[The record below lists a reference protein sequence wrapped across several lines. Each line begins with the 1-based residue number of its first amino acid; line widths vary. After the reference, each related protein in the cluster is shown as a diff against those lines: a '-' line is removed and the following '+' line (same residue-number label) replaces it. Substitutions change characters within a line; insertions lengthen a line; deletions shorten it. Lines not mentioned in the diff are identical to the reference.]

1 MVFRWLA
8 LLALSGLPLA
18 AQEAGLVRVS
28 DSWRYFKGTNAP
40 SAPASAWRQP
50 AFDDST
56 WGTATGAFIVG
67 QYYEENS
74 LLTDMPAHYLSVFF
88 RRKFALAD
96 PATVRWLLL
105 RI

>member
-1 MVFRWLA
+1 MPHFAEQISSRMWSSSTHPA
-8 LLALSGLPLA
+8 RAAAHWALSGLPLA

-56 WGTATGAFIVG
+56 WGTATGAFVVG
-67 QYYEENS
+67 HRGNGDAAE
-74 LLTDMPAHYLSVFF
+74 L
-88 RRKFALAD
+88 
-96 PATVRWLLL
+96 
-105 RI
+105 